1 MDLAI
6 GFRWL
11 GVAGIELEMDG
22 QILAIDPF
30 FTRPPFWRLWL
41 GRVTPNRELTLD
53 KIRRCDFVLVSHAHY
68 DHLMDVPDLAIS
80 AGAMVFGSAN
90 TCGLLRVCGVAQDQI
105 HEVRG
110 GHRFRLKDYTVEVLP
125 AEHIRIPGFNPGPL
139 PPNLQPPL
147 RLRDYR
153 MDSCY
158 SFLIQTG
165 DLRLLHCGNAD
176 PGPGVRADVL
186 FTSPARDRAYYESLL
201 AVVRPKLL
209 VPVHWDNLF
218 RPLSRPLRPMLKPPA
233 WAFPPL
239 QFINLTRF
247 KQMIGSIDPKVQV
260 LIPEIF
266 HSYDLRLL
274 LANAPSHPL

>member
-1 MDLAI
+1 MDPTIA
-6 GFRWL
+6 FRWL
-11 GVAGIELEMDG
+11 GVAGIELDLNG

-41 GRVTPNRELTLD
+41 GRVIPNRELTLD

-80 AGAMVFGSAN
+80 TDAPVFGSAN
-90 TCGLLRVCGVAQDQI
+90 TCGLLRICGVLQDQI
-105 HEVRG
+105 HQVKG
-110 GHRFRLKDYTVEVLP
+110 GDSIRLENYTVEVLP
-125 AEHIRIPGFNPGPL
+125 ADHIPIPGFNPGPL
-139 PPNLQPPL
+139 PADLQPPL

-158 SFLIQTG
+158 SFLIQIG
-165 DLRLLHCGNAD
+165 ELRLLHCGNGD
-176 PGPGVRADVL
+176 PRPGARADVL
-186 FTSPARDRAYYESLL
+186 FISPARDMAYYESLFR
-201 AVVRPKLL
+201 VVQPKVLI
-209 VPVHWDNLF
+209 PVHWDDMF

-239 QFINLTRF
+239 QSIDLLRF
-247 KQMIGSIDPKVQV
+247 QQMIRSIDPEVRV

-266 HSYDLRLL
+266 HSYNLL
-274 LANAPSHPL
+274 S